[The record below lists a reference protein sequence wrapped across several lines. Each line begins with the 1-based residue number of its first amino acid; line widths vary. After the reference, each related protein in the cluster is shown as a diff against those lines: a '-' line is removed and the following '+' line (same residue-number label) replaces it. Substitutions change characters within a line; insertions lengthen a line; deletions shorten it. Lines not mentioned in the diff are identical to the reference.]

1 MGRDMDHD
9 TRNEFEEVDRGVYT
23 GAQCRCR
30 HCGKQ
35 LTLQIPKMRHH
46 LEGCHAY
53 SNHRLAIRSGE
64 TSSTTMHAHV
74 DRCDAAKQKKLDM
87 LLGYTIFAGGLPFST
102 FDKWAKPDAWALLH
116 ELNSAYKIPERHTVA
131 TSLLPA
137 CFAEVQGQV
146 QSFLSDVALLNF
158 VTDESDDKSRRRI
171 ANLSVT
177 TPAHGSF
184 YLRNF
189 HIEDNSQTAE
199 YLKELIAPEVLNAC
213 NGDLS
218 RCNSICTDTCSTMRS
233 LHEKM
238 AADPQFA
245 NTFFVLY
252 DSHSIQLLIKRIL
265 ELPQF
270 NTILKQAQCIAA
282 CFSKSRLQLGILRT
296 KQQQLMHGKT
306 FAITLS
312 VITPW
317 GTQYGLF
324 YSLKRSKDALK
335 AYAIDTRSSLTFSKT
350 PNSQSKTS
358 VKEWLLSHAFWN
370 NIDDMLEVL
379 TPLHEA
385 QKTSEA
391 DNAHLGHVSDRWL
404 TMKVV
409 LQELYDRNPLPGL
422 HDVIKPDGIWA
433 ELYHQ
438 QTTDIHWVAHAL
450 DPAHAA
456 DQLLPST
463 QIQVL
468 TFMRR
473 YIHVDEDQWAGILQ
487 HFFDF
492 KSKEGLFNRQDPFNI
507 WQPNLIANPRLF
519 WSYCRSK
526 SPFLATFA
534 FRIYS
539 IPANSVPSERA
550 FSAMNYIIDKF
561 RASTGVE
568 RSNEAIYIYMN
579 RRALRRATKEARGL
593 HDLTDNEAVQLEDD
607 LMAIMEAKEEVVE

>member
-1 MGRDMDHD
+1 MGRDLDRD
-9 TRNEFEEVDRGVYT
+9 TRNEFEEIDRGTYS
-23 GAQCRCR
+23 GPQCRCR

-35 LTLQIPKMRHH
+35 LTLQTPKMRHH
-46 LEGCHAY
+46 LEGCDAY
-53 SNHRLAIRSGE
+53 GNHRLALRSGR
-64 TSSTTMHAHV
+64 TASASVDTHI
-74 DRCDAAKQKKLDM
+74 DRCDSAKQKKLDM
-87 LLGYTIFAGGLPFST
+87 LLGYTIFAGGLPFNT
-102 FDKWAKPDAWALLH
+102 FDKCAKPDAWALLH
-116 ELNSAYKIPERHTVA
+116 ELNKAYKIPERHTVA
-131 TSLLPA
+131 KSLLPA

-171 ANLSVT
+171 TNLSVT

-189 HIEDNSQTAE
+189 HTEDNSQTAE
-199 YLKELIAPEVLNAC
+199 YLKELITPEVFHAC
-213 NGDLS
+213 SGDLS

-233 LHEKM
+233 LHDKM
-238 AADPQFA
+238 AADARFA
-245 NTFFVLY
+245 NTFFVLC
-252 DSHSIQLLIKRIL
+252 DSHGIQLLIKRLL

-296 KQQQLMHGKT
+296 KQQELMNGKT
-306 FAITLS
+306 FAIILS
-312 VITPW
+312 VITRW

-324 YSLKRSKDALK
+324 FSLKRSKDALK
-335 AYAIDTRSSLTFSKT
+335 AYAMDSRSVLTYSKT
-350 PNSQSKTS
+350 PNSQTKTS
-358 VKEWLLSHAFWN
+358 VKDWLLSHTFWN
-370 NIDDMLEVL
+370 SIEDMLEIL

-385 QKTSEA
+385 QKSSEA

-404 TMKVV
+404 TMKLV
-409 LQELYDRNPLPGL
+409 LQQLYERGHLPGL
-422 HDVIKPDGIWA
+422 HDVVKPDGVWA
-433 ELYHQ
+433 ELYDQ
-438 QTTDIHWVAHAL
+438 QTTDIHWVAHIL
-450 DPAHAA
+450 DPAHAT
-456 DQLLPST
+456 DQILPS
-463 QIQVL
+463 IQHRVV

-473 YIHVDEDQWAGILQ
+473 YIHVDDAQWPGIVQ

-492 KSKEGLFNRQDPFNI
+492 KAKEGLFNRQDPFHI

-534 FRIYS
+534 VRIFS
-539 IPANSVPSERA
+539 TPANSVPSERA

-579 RRALRRATKEARGL
+579 RRALARATKEARGL
-593 HDLTDNEAVQLEDD
+593 HDLTDDEAVQLEDD
-607 LMAIMEAKEEVVE
+607 LLAIMEAKEEVVE